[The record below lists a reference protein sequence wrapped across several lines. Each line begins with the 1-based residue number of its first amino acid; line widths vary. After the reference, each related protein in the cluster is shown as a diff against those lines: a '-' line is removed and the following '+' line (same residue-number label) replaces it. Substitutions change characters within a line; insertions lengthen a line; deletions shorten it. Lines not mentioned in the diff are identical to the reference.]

1 MLRYSCLLLLGLL
14 LGACADRLP
23 PPAAGVY
30 YWKANWEFT
39 AANRALAQRVGV
51 ERLYLRL
58 FDLDWDPGSQ
68 STQPRGPVE
77 LPAELANVA
86 GLELTPVVFIV
97 NRVFTHDPDPVAL
110 AVKTAAGIQKFTAG
124 HPSLAGATEWQ
135 IDCDW
140 TPGTRDAYFSF
151 LRELQK
157 QRTDLHL
164 SVTVRLHQYRERED
178 NGIPPVA
185 SGLLMCYNLLPV
197 EDVNS
202 PNAIFD
208 LALLR
213 GYLQAPAYPLP
224 LDAALPLFEWGA
236 AFRNE
241 ELVGLV
247 DAPVGTENYLLPTAP
262 GRYLLRRDTT
272 LAGTFL
278 RAGDALRY
286 DGPQDHATLLEAT
299 ALLRQKAEIRSLLF
313 FDWQPALLEK
323 YRVPELV
330 AAFAAPGK

>member
-1 MLRYSCLLLLGLL
+1 MSRSSCLLLLGLL
-14 LGACADRLP
+14 LGACATDDP
-23 PPAAGVY
+23 PPGAGVY
-30 YWKANWEFT
+30 YWKANWAFT
-39 AANRALAQRVGV
+39 AADRTLAQRVGF

-77 LPAELANVA
+77 LPADLVNVA
-86 GLELTPVVFIV
+86 ELELTPVVFIV
-97 NRVFTHDPDPVAL
+97 NRVFTYDPDPVAL
-110 AVKTAAGIQKFTAG
+110 AAKTAAGIQKFSAA
-124 HPSLAGATEWQ
+124 HPELARATEWQ

-140 TPGTRDAYFSF
+140 TPSTRDAYFSF

-157 QRTDLHL
+157 QRPGLHL
-164 SVTVRLHQYRERED
+164 SVTVRLHQYREREE

-185 SGLLMCYNLLPV
+185 SGLLMCYNFLPV
-197 EDVNS
+197 GDPHS
-202 PNAIFD
+202 ANAIFD

-213 GYLQAPAYPLP
+213 GYLKAPPYPLP

-313 FDWQPALLEK
+313 FDWQPELIEK
-323 YRVPELV
+323 YRVPELIST
-330 AAFAAPGK
+330 FAATEK